1 MGFNWFKVRTG
12 AENNIQWK
20 MVMLIYLYNKAL
32 RLYIFIFS
40 YVSYSWLNGL
50 TELAEFSFEE
60 THGYPGVTKAKN
72 SLYSIF
78 SKTFT
83 DKVGTLLK
91 QINNM
96 IDCCFYFNLKF
107 RIVILYLN
115 ICETVQRSKLLILI

>member
-50 TELAEFSFEE
+50 TELAEFF
-60 THGYPGVTKAKN
+60 
-72 SLYSIF
+72 
-78 SKTFT
+78 
-83 DKVGTLLK
+83 
-91 QINNM
+91 
-96 IDCCFYFNLKF
+96 
-107 RIVILYLN
+107 
-115 ICETVQRSKLLILI
+115 

>member
-50 TELAEFSFEE
+50 TELAEFLL
-60 THGYPGVTKAKN
+60 KK
-72 SLYSIF
+72 LM
-78 SKTFT
+78 
-83 DKVGTLLK
+83 GTLG
-91 QINNM
+91 
-96 IDCCFYFNLKF
+96 
-107 RIVILYLN
+107 
-115 ICETVQRSKLLILI
+115 